1 MFAKLTGFTVNSGAS
16 MAGNTQHRSAA
27 VNAIHCLFRNKSTQK
42 HKQTSLWSVNGYHSK
57 TELTVDKDFEVIFVN
72 LATAAVG
79 GLAVIAAGLALSD
92 TTQSGT
98 RHQRVRTPEHRTTQ
112 SPESA
117 NI

>member
-16 MAGNTQHRSAA
+16 IAGKTQHRSAA
-27 VNAIHCLFRNKSTQK
+27 VNAILFVSQQK
-42 HKQTSLWSVNGYHSK
+42 HAKGKNQICFCHVEYHSK

-92 TTQSGT
+92 TTQSRA

-112 SPESA
+112 TVRTCTPT
-117 NI
+117 